1 MKKRRILKKAYNRAI
16 EKLKLERKR
25 LIEVQK
31 EESEKLR
38 QVQIMHERAVTAL
51 KKDRDTLQA
60 RVRELEHYKTSLDMP
75 DAGFRPE
82 VACQDI
88 MIDPRFEGIMPYIRF
103 TVKTQSEPSRINLG
117 CPQYVRFRLE
127 VDTSNPPLE
136 VNQIRILN
144 DAFRSLTDFIY
155 KKTNN
160 IQKGNN

>member
-1 MKKRRILKKAYNRAI
+1 MKKHRILKKWYNREI
-16 EKLKLERKR
+16 ENLRRE
-25 LIEVQK
+25 QK
-31 EESEKLR
+31 WLR
-38 QVQIMHERAVTAL
+38 GVQIMHERAVTDL

-82 VACQDI
+82 VACQDV

-103 TVKTQSEPSRINLG
+103 TVKTQSKLHSINLG
-117 CPQYVRFRLE
+117 RPQYIRFRLE
-127 VDTSNPPLE
+127 VDTRNPPLE

-144 DAFRSLTDFIY
+144 NAFRSLTEFIY

-160 IQKGNN
+160 IQKGNCE